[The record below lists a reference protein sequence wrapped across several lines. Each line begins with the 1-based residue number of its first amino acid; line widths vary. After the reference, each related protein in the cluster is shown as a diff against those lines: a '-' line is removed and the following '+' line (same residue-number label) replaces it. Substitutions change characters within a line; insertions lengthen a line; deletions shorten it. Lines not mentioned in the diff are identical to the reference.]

1 MKFDCFYYPVLNN
14 DGNVVKCNGG
24 IRSFNFGDK
33 IPTKTLYYNYN
44 DSFVIYQNS
53 KLFIVE
59 DGILKE
65 ETNIDSL
72 KFPLRII
79 FNHGSQLTIT
89 KKSDLSSIR
98 LLVPG
103 FFEKEKT
110 LGELFFLS
118 EVYKRKIRDAQY
130 TVMNDLTNAVRDV
143 QYLNEEINNA
153 TVNLINQLKII
164 EDKFKNLIKENP
176 NLIDEYLNYMNFN
189 SEEDMFKIG
198 INKYFEENTEQ
209 YNEYK
214 KNSLLYSR
222 KPIYPKFKL
231 EHLISSIE
239 SYK

>member
-1 MKFDCFYYPVLNN
+1 
-14 DGNVVKCNGG
+14 
-24 IRSFNFGDK
+24 
-33 IPTKTLYYNYN
+33 
-44 DSFVIYQNS
+44 
-53 KLFIVE
+53 
-59 DGILKE
+59 
-65 ETNIDSL
+65 
-72 KFPLRII
+72 
-79 FNHGSQLTIT
+79 
-89 KKSDLSSIR
+89 
-98 LLVPG
+98 
-103 FFEKEKT
+103 
-110 LGELFFLS
+110 
-118 EVYKRKIRDAQY
+118 
-130 TVMNDLTNAVRDV
+130 MNDLTNAVRDV